1 MSKIP
6 LSLNSGD
13 AQAQFNAAPAGAAQ
27 QQAVAPTTPV
37 MGYCAVGFGLLGI
50 FTIGFVFM
58 PLGLIFSIAAL
69 FLGQSVWGAVG
80 LMLAVVGFITS
91 PKLWLIVGM
100 GTLYVMFDFD
110 ELMKPAL
117 EFMRS
122 IGMSDEATEV

>member
-69 FLGQSVWGAVG
+69 FLGQSVWGVVG
-80 LMLAVVGFITS
+80 LMLAVAGFITS

-100 GTLYVMFDFD
+100 GALYVMFDFD
-110 ELMKPAL
+110 EFMKPAL
-117 EFMRS
+117 DFLRS
-122 IGMSDEATEV
+122 IGISDYTTEV

>member
-27 QQAVAPTTPV
+27 QQGVAPTTPV

-69 FLGQSVWGAVG
+69 FLGQSVWGAFG
-80 LMLAVVGFITS
+80 LMLAVAGFITS

-100 GTLYVMFDFD
+100 GTLYVMFEFD
-110 ELMKPAL
+110 ELMKPSL
-117 EFMRS
+117 EFLRS
-122 IGMSDEATEV
+122 IGISDDTTEV

>member
-13 AQAQFNAAPAGAAQ
+13 ARAQFNAAAAGAAQ
-27 QQAVAPTTPV
+27 RQAVAPTTPV

-69 FLGQSVWGAVG
+69 FRGQSVWGLVG
-80 LMLAVVGFITS
+80 LMLAVAGFITS

-100 GTLYVMFDFD
+100 GALYVMFDFD
-110 ELMKPAL
+110 ELMKSAL
-117 EFMRS
+117 EFLRS
-122 IGMSDEATEV
+122 IGISDDTTEV